1 MDLLIDTFWGIV
13 SLIGLF
19 MALLIVLFALAERAE
34 ETWDETRRHLRP
46 QRR

>member
-1 MDLLIDTFWGIV
+1 MIDTFWGIV

-19 MALLIVLFALAERAE
+19 VALLVVLFALAQRAE
-34 ETWDETRRHLRP
+34 EIWDEAREHLRS